1 MENKIPTMKLIF
13 GSVGASLVLVIVAII
28 FMVLGAIWWGF
39 AIFVVVVLYGI
50 EKFRKYFI
58 NKYNISMLRFCLLT
72 MLPPIVPF
80 GLFVVY
86 YVYMD
91 NNYWAE
97 LEGLFAYI
105 ILLAWA
111 GVLVVAIGGTL
122 GIAWIR
128 KIEAMK

>member
-13 GSVGASLVLVIVAII
+13 GSVGASLVLVIAALLFTII
-28 FMVLGAIWWGF
+28 GSIPGMVIF
-39 AIFVVVVLYGI
+39 AIAVLYGV
-50 EKFRKYFI
+50 EKLRKYFI
-58 NKYNISMLRFCLLT
+58 EKYNISMMRLFLLT

-80 GLFVVY
+80 GLFAVY